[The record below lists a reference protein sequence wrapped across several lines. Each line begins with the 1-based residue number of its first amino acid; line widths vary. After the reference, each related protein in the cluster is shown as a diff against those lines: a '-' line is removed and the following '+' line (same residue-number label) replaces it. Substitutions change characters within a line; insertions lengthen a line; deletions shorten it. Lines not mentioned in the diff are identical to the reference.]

1 MKWSKIVMFGHCAM
15 YTRDLFIMVAGTFYT
30 GGGKRFSAV
39 KWVING
45 QKQRG
50 PGERGMYQTNFK
62 PPPPTAETF
71 WCFCNLHIAHIS
83 SCQVI
88 LILIFHCPKS
98 IFLLKRKVALFY
110 SCPPPPVFWN
120 WNFCRSDQ
128 LIQVDTS
135 LNHLLQPAG
144 QFSTRSMIVSDKR
157 HKTQPLMIVAVEFAL
172 FSQHLAKLEDSCCT
186 GKMGPPKVEIIWWFE
201 CLWFQ
206 LTW

>member
-1 MKWSKIVMFGHCAM
+1 
-15 YTRDLFIMVAGTFYT
+15 MVAGTFYT

-120 WNFCRSDQ
+120 WNFCRSDHV
-128 LIQVDTS
+128 IQVVTS

-201 CLWFQ
+201 CLWFH
-206 LTW
+206 LNW

>member
-1 MKWSKIVMFGHCAM
+1 
-15 YTRDLFIMVAGTFYT
+15 MVKNCHVWTLCNVY
-30 GGGKRFSAV
+30 KRFIHHGC
-39 KWVING
+39 WYI
-45 QKQRG
+45 
-50 PGERGMYQTNFK
+50 
-62 PPPPTAETF
+62 
-71 WCFCNLHIAHIS
+71 LHWWWEEIFG
-83 SCQVI
+83 CQVSYKRAKAERSRRARNVPNKFQTTTTNSRNLLMFLQSAYSPYFI
-88 LILIFHCPKS
+88 LSSNFDIDFSLSKVHFS
-98 IFLLKRKVALFY
+98 LKKVGLFY

-128 LIQVDTS
+128 LIQVVTS

-201 CLWFQ
+201 CLWFH
-206 LTW
+206 LNW